1 MKKIIIING
10 PNLNELGNREVDIY
24 GNKSLETIKIECQ
37 SHTNM
42 LDLTFFQSNSESEI
56 IECIQKSKN
65 IFVGIIINAAALT
78 HTSIAIHDSLKLL
91 KIPIIEVHLSNPFK
105 RENFR
110 HKSFISPIADGIIS
124 GLGSNV
130 YKIAITAM
138 ELKLR

>member
-1 MKKIIIING
+1 MKKIIVING
-10 PNLNELGNREVDIY
+10 PNLNELGDREVDIY

>member
-1 MKKIIIING
+1 MKKIIVING
-10 PNLNELGNREVDIY
+10 PNLNELGEREVDIY

-42 LDLTFFQSNSESEI
+42 LDITFFQSNSESEI

>member
-1 MKKIIIING
+1 MKKIIVING
-10 PNLNELGNREVDIY
+10 PNLNELGEREVDIY